1 MDQERENFNKKMS
14 LIENKYKDAEQKRNQ
29 LLFEYEKERSKWN
42 MDKDHLIQ
50 QKNESQELVEKL
62 EKKKELLLRENEKL
76 RNDNKVTKRSINLL
90 N

>member
-1 MDQERENFNKKMS
+1 MG
-14 LIENKYKDAEQKRNQ
+14 LIENKYKEAEHKRNQ

-50 QKNESQELVEKL
+50 QKNEGQELVEKL